1 MTTGGES
8 SVWFNRLKGQLKEEG
23 SWVANRGA
31 DALEKM
37 GLDTFIGYLLRAL
50 SGNINKILD
59 SII

>member
-1 MTTGGES
+1 M
-8 SVWFNRLKGQLKEEG
+8 WFNRLKGQLKEEG